1 MTYSTAKIVE
11 KTRRNG
17 EIGGERKV
25 VSASIRPTAPM
36 LSSVGSAAR
45 PRTSTPP
52 FVMPATKAIAAA
64 IATLMLNGLTTGH
77 SPRWRGDD
85 IGRDAA
91 HKWRRNSCP
100 NLSSSGRQDVSDLLR
115 HHRDDQ
121 GPVVASLDLTIG
133 QRNSEGPSLRHR
145 DPPMRPPSG
154 VEASVAG
161 NFDHSARRGSK
172 VSCSRPDGTPAD
184 RSDGSAP

>member
-1 MTYSTAKIVE
+1 MTGMNEIKWTSIPKIAAAVGRLAGGAASEKLGGHQPANTTTEASPVTTYSTAKIVE

-17 EIGGERKV
+17 DISRERKV

-77 SPRWRGDD
+77 SPRRRGDD
-85 IGRDAA
+85 TGRDAA
-91 HKWRRNSCP
+91 TERRSNSRP
-100 NLSSSGRQDVSDLLR
+100 NLY
-115 HHRDDQ
+115 
-121 GPVVASLDLTIG
+121 
-133 QRNSEGPSLRHR
+133 
-145 DPPMRPPSG
+145 
-154 VEASVAG
+154 
-161 NFDHSARRGSK
+161 
-172 VSCSRPDGTPAD
+172 
-184 RSDGSAP
+184 